1 MFTGFELAYLQLLY
15 QQCSGI
21 SA

>member
-1 MFTGFELAYLQLLY
+1 MFIGFELAYLQLLY
-15 QQCSGI
+15 QQCSGP